1 MKFDINGKD
10 LAQCISTLIKA
21 IPSKTSLPLL
31 ECFHFVAEDG
41 EWVELI
47 TRETYIPSHWRP
59 IELK

>member
-47 TRETYIPSHWRP
+47 TRGKYTPTHWRH
-59 IELK
+59 INIK